1 MEGLIQKVTTPQLSP
16 QQQEYIHRTAWKA
29 GVLGAI
35 NVLVLVVSARILVLV
50 SVVGGIVLTASALAD
65 PDPWRLGALA
75 IYAMAIVIP
84 VVWLASRR

>member
-1 MEGLIQKVTTPQLSP
+1 MIQKATTPQLNP
-16 QQQEYIHRTAWKA
+16 QFQEQVHRTAWKA
-29 GVLGAI
+29 AVLGAI

-50 SVVGGIVLTASALAD
+50 SVVGGIVLTATALKD

-75 IYAMAIVIP
+75 IYAIAVVVP

>member
-1 MEGLIQKVTTPQLSP
+1 MIQAATTTQLSK
-16 QQQEYIHRTAWKA
+16 QQQEYVHRTAWKA
-29 GVLGAI
+29 AVLGAI

-50 SVVGGIVLTASALAD
+50 SVVGGIVLTSAALTD

-75 IYAMAIVIP
+75 IYAIAVVVP